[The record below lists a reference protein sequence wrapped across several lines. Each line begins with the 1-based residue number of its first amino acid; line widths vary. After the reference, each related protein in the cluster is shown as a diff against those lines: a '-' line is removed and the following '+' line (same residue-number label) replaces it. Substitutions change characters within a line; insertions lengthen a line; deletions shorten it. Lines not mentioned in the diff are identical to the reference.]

1 MANHECNSLRIV
13 TGFINPIAPNS
24 RQAAKSCPAG
34 LTKSPDWHWRG
45 IPRKTCGEIMC
56 NEGAFLGAFPRQ
68 MFALKMK
75 DVRYADSL
83 FAT

>member
-1 MANHECNSLRIV
+1 
-13 TGFINPIAPNS
+13 
-24 RQAAKSCPAG
+24 
-34 LTKSPDWHWRG
+34 
-45 IPRKTCGEIMC
+45 MC